1 MKLEN
6 AATLILAARFLEYP
20 EESILEEWSNLQKD
34 LEEILQTEE
43 LQSAFHHCIK
53 PLFSIP
59 LKDLQ
64 ELYVETFDYKEKTG
78 LYLTAQ
84 ELGDS
89 RKRGGALIEL
99 QKLISDLGFERQG
112 NELADYIPM
121 LLELLAAA
129 PEGERVSLLKR
140 RLAYGIHRILN
151 HLPKG
156 NPYHAF
162 FDLLMTYV
170 FETPKAD
177 EIKLLEN
184 SWEEA
189 DLDPLPYPMTYIN
202 EQ

>member
-1 MKLEN
+1 MNLET
-6 AATLILAARFLEYP
+6 AATLVLVSRFLEYP
-20 EESILEEWSNLQKD
+20 EDSFFEEWSD
-34 LEEILQTEE
+34 LEKELTEILPSEE
-43 LQSAFHHCIK
+43 LRTALLNCVK
-53 PLFSIP
+53 PLFSVP

-99 QKLISDLGFERQG
+99 QRLISDLGFERQG
-112 NELADYIPM
+112 DELADYIPM

-129 PEGERVSLLKR
+129 PEGDSVSLLKR
-140 RLAYGIHRILN
+140 RLAYSLHRILN
-151 HLPKG
+151 HLPKE
-156 NPYHAF
+156 NHYHAF
-162 FDLLMTYV
+162 FDLLMTHV
-170 FETPKAD
+170 FEAPKPE

-184 SWEEA
+184 SWEAA